1 MEKITEC
8 KACKSTNIKLKP
20 EVEGEN
26 ILSANKAEIVCGD
39 CREVLG
45 ICPKKDRKL
54 YLTEEEL
61 DKALTEIEEEFKE
74 EAPIDTEIPSTP
86 ENDPPAEEPNTEAA
100 PVEEDAEKEV
110 EGALIDKDEF
120 KAPEN
125 ANEIEQPSGEPT
137 IPEPSFNILE
147 PSFNNGPSIKDK
159 AIEIVLAQKKI
170 IMGSF
175 VLEREKA
182 LAVITNIVKEL
193 NNL

>member
-8 KACKSTNIKLKP
+8 KACKSTNITLKP

-26 ILSANKAEIVCGD
+26 ILSANKAEIICGD
-39 CREVLG
+39 CHEVLG
-45 ICPKKDRKL
+45 ICPKKDRKA

-61 DKALTEIEEEFKE
+61 NKALAEIEEEFKE

-125 ANEIEQPSGEPT
+125 ANEIEQPSEVLNHIDGPT
-137 IPEPSFNILE
+137 L
-147 PSFNNGPSIKDK
+147 KDK

>member
-26 ILSANKAEIVCGD
+26 ILSANKAEIICGD
-39 CREVLG
+39 CHEVLG
-45 ICPKKDRKL
+45 ICPKKDRKA

-86 ENDPPAEEPNTEAA
+86 ENDPPAEKTNTEAA
-100 PVEEDAEKEV
+100 TVEEDAEKEV

-125 ANEIEQPSGEPT
+125 ANEIEQPTHEALNHIDGPT
-137 IPEPSFNILE
+137 L
-147 PSFNNGPSIKDK
+147 KDK

>member
-8 KACKSTNIKLKP
+8 KNCKSNNIKLKAN
-20 EVEGEN
+20 EGEN
-26 ILSANKAEIVCGD
+26 ILSADKVEIVCAD
-39 CREVLG
+39 CQETLG
-45 ICPKKDRKL
+45 TCAKKDRKL

-61 DKALTEIEEEFKE
+61 NQALADIEASYGVQ
-74 EAPIDTEIPSTP
+74 APSESENSSAP
-86 ENDPPAEEPNTEAA
+86 ENDPLVEEPKTEVP
-100 PVEEDAEKEV
+100 PVEEDVKKED

-125 ANEIEQPSGEPT
+125 ANEIEQPSGAPNQT
-137 IPEPSFNILE
+137 S
-147 PSFNNGPSIKDK
+147 GPSIKEK
-159 AIEIVLAQKKI
+159 AIEIVLSQKPI

-182 LAVITNIVKEL
+182 LAIITNICREL

>member
-8 KACKSTNIKLKP
+8 KACKSTNITLKP

-26 ILSANKAEIVCGD
+26 ILSTNKAEIICGD
-39 CREVLG
+39 CHEVLG
-45 ICPKKDRKL
+45 ICPKKDRKA

-61 DKALTEIEEEFKE
+61 NKALAEIEVEFKE

-125 ANEIEQPSGEPT
+125 ANEIEQPSEVLNHIDGPT
-137 IPEPSFNILE
+137 L
-147 PSFNNGPSIKDK
+147 KDK

>member
-8 KACKSTNIKLKP
+8 KNCKSNNIKLKAN
-20 EVEGEN
+20 EGEN
-26 ILSANKAEIVCGD
+26 ILSADKVEIVCAD
-39 CREVLG
+39 CQETLG
-45 ICPKKDRKL
+45 TCAKKDRKL

-61 DKALTEIEEEFKE
+61 NQALADIEASYGVQ
-74 EAPIDTEIPSTP
+74 APSESENSSAP
-86 ENDPPAEEPNTEAA
+86 ENDPPVEEPNTEVP
-100 PVEEDAEKEV
+100 PVEEDVKKED

-125 ANEIEQPSGEPT
+125 ANEIEQPSEAPNHT
-137 IPEPSFNILE
+137 S
-147 PSFNNGPSIKDK
+147 GPSIKEK
-159 AIEIVLAQKKI
+159 AIEIVLSQRPI

-182 LAVITNIVKEL
+182 LAIITNICREL

>member
-8 KACKSTNIKLKP
+8 KACKSTNITLKP

-26 ILSANKAEIVCGD
+26 ILSTNKAEIVCAD
-39 CREVLG
+39 CQEVLG
-45 ICPKKDRKL
+45 ICPKKDRKA

-61 DKALTEIEEEFKE
+61 NKALAEIEEEFKE
-74 EAPIDTEIPSTP
+74 EAPSDTEIPSTP
-86 ENDPPAEEPNTEAA
+86 ENDPPAEEPNTEVP

-125 ANEIEQPSGEPT
+125 ANEIEQPSEVLNHIEGPT
-137 IPEPSFNILE
+137 L
-147 PSFNNGPSIKDK
+147 KDK
-159 AIEIVLAQKKI
+159 AIEIVLSQRKI

-175 VLEREKA
+175 ILEREKA
-182 LAVITNIVKEL
+182 LAVITNIVREL

>member
-8 KACKSTNIKLKP
+8 KACKSTNITLKP

-26 ILSANKAEIVCGD
+26 ILSTNKAEIVCAD
-39 CREVLG
+39 CQEVLG
-45 ICPKKDRKL
+45 ICPKKDRKA

-61 DKALTEIEEEFKE
+61 NKALAEIEEEFKE
-74 EAPIDTEIPSTP
+74 EAPSNTEIPSTP

-100 PVEEDAEKEV
+100 PVEEDTEKEV

-137 IPEPSFNILE
+137 IPEPSVH
-147 PSFNNGPSIKDK
+147 NGPSIKEK
-159 AIEIVLAQKKI
+159 AIEIVLSQKPI

-182 LAVITNIVKEL
+182 LAVITNIVREL